1 VTEPDPTTDI
11 WNPLWDGTRFEEE
24 LIDLPDFE
32 FVGAV
37 TWDRFGNE
45 DTAVWRDTSERA
57 KWYYQDRD
65 HGGPYTGLVAAHRED
80 VLEHLRQRRVG
91 SCDSAARGLSLEVR
105 IRTL

>member
-24 LIDLPDFE
+24 LIDLPDFQ

-65 HGGPYTGLVAAHRED
+65 HGGPYTGLVAAHRRTSWSTSGRGA
-80 VLEHLRQRRVG
+80 LGPATAQRG
-91 SCDSAARGLSLEVR
+91 A
-105 IRTL
+105 